1 MRKYCIIFL
10 SLFIITVTGLC
21 FCERA
26 SESVGANFLFS
37 GQSQAQTSG
46 TGREDYFRI
55 HIRADSNSDRD
66 QAVKYLV
73 RDQVVKYLVPCVA
86 EFTDQ
91 KQAVDGVKK
100 RLKEIENVAETVLKK
115 QGFFYG
121 ASVSVRK
128 EKFPTRVYG
137 EYTLPTGEYTALII
151 ELGSGKG
158 DNWWCVVYPP
168 LCFTAAQENVIY
180 KSKILEI
187 IQSFFT

>member
-21 FCERA
+21 FCETAR
-26 SESVGANFLFS
+26 ENVGSNLLFS
-37 GQSQAQTSG
+37 GQSQTQTKG
-46 TGREDYFRI
+46 NEREDYLRI

-86 EFTDQ
+86 EFADP

-100 RLKEIENVAETVLKK
+100 RLNEIENVVENVLQK

-128 EKFPTRVYG
+128 EIFPTRIYG

-158 DNWWCVVYPP
+158 ENWWCVVYPP
-168 LCFTAAQENVIY
+168 LCFAAAQENVIY

-187 IQSFFT
+187 IRNFFT